1 MSQKK
6 ITIHDVADHAN
17 VSVSTVS
24 LVLSGKGR
32 ISEST
37 IKRVNQSIELL
48 GYSRNRQAAMLRGG
62 QSGVIG
68 LIIRDI
74 ADPFYAEVTS
84 GISATLE
91 QHNKVLFLT
100 QSGYDGHNLERCFS
114 TLCDQGVDG
123 LIIGGGKEDISQ
135 LKKRAEELNLPLVCA
150 ARSSG
155 LEGID
160 VIRPDNTQAAK
171 LATEY
176 LVKQGHHQIAYLGG
190 NSNSLTRAERL
201 GGFCATLIQYGLPFR
216 DDWVIECDS
225 SQSAAANLAE
235 SLMIH
240 HPKISAVICDNSAIT
255 LGAYFGILRTGRAI
269 SNEALD
275 NYFEQQVTLIGFG
288 DAPEAGMTEPPLN
301 FVNIPAKEIGR
312 NAAERLIQRLNDS
325 ALPTQ
330 HIILPPLLIS
340 TN

>member
-6 ITIHDVADHAN
+6 ITIHDVAHHAN

-32 ISEST
+32 ISKST
-37 IKRVNQSIELL
+37 IERVNQSIESL

-84 GISATLE
+84 GISAALE
-91 QHNKVLFLT
+91 QHGKVLFLT
-100 QSGYDGHNLERCFS
+100 QSGNNGRNLERCFES
-114 TLCDQGVDG
+114 LCEQGVDG
-123 LIIGGGKEDISQ
+123 LILGGGKEDITT
-135 LKKRAEELNLPLVCA
+135 LKERAQALNLPLVCA

-176 LVKQGHHQIAYLGG
+176 LAQQGHRQIAYLGG
-190 NSNSLTRAERL
+190 KSNSLTRAERL

-216 DDWVIECDS
+216 DDWIIECES
-225 SQSAAANLAE
+225 SQSAAANAAE
-235 SLMIH
+235 HLLVNS
-240 HPKISAVICDNSAIT
+240 PKISAIICDSSAIT
-255 LGAYFGILRTGRAI
+255 LGVYFGVLRTGRTI
-269 SNEALD
+269 GHEALD
-275 NYFEQQVTLIGFG
+275 NYYEQQVALIGFG
-288 DAPEAGMTEPPLN
+288 DAPEAKMSEPPLSFIN
-301 FVNIPAKEIGR
+301 TSAKEIGR
-312 NAAERLIQRLNDS
+312 NAAERLIQRLNDPT
-325 ALPTQ
+325 LPTQ
-330 HIILPPLLIS
+330 HIILPPYLIK
-340 TN
+340 